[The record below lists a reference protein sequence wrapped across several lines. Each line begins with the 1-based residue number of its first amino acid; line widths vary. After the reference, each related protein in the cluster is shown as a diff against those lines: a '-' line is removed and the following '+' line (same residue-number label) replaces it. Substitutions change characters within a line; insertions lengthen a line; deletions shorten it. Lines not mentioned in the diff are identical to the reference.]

1 MEYWRALVLP
11 VASRSME
18 QKLAAALAD
27 RYTIE
32 REIGSGGMGTVYLA
46 RELKHDRQVALKV
59 LRPEIAS
66 HLGVVRF
73 LNEVK
78 VTARLDHPH
87 ILTLIDS
94 GESDEFLWYVQPFVR
109 GESLRAKLD
118 RERQLSIEE
127 AVAIA
132 RQVASALH
140 HAHQKGII
148 HRDIKPANILIHE
161 GEAMVADFGIAL
173 AVSEAAE
180 TRLTQT
186 GLAIG
191 TPQYMSPEQATGERQ
206 IDGRS
211 DQYSLAAVLYEM
223 LSGVTPHTA
232 PTTQALIAKLLTE
245 RPTRVRTV
253 RSSVPPNIDAAVAK
267 ALEMTPADRFGSA
280 AEFGSAL
287 QYTPSG
293 GFPAAEPPRR
303 RSRVLL
309 FAAVAG
315 VVVLA
320 AVGAAVMLRPSGPA
334 FSVGRSEQITADP
347 GLEIQPTISPDGKLL
362 AYAAGSATAMRI
374 FIRPVGA
381 AGGRTIPLSDDPTV
395 VETQPRWSPDAAKI
409 LYLTRGGA
417 SVAPALGG
425 ASQPLVA
432 RGPSG
437 IVKSAMWSPDGT
449 EIAFVRGDTL
459 SAMPAGGGAART
471 IATGPDL
478 HSCSW
483 APNGRLIACVSQ
495 NSISVLPGA
504 LYGNLAPSGILL
516 FPVEGGEAVRI
527 AEPTAYN
534 QSPVFSRDGRRLFFL
549 SSRDGPRDVYVVNL
563 SSSGQP
569 RGTALRLTTGLNAKT
584 ISISSDEK
592 RLAYTVY
599 TARANIWSA
608 PIPANPPPGGV
619 TLTAANATA
628 VTRGSQVIQ
637 GMRVSPDGRWILY
650 DSDLRGHS
658 DLYRMPIDGGTPEVL
673 LSDSVDE
680 FAPDL
685 SPDGTTIV
693 FHSFRSG
700 TRGIE
705 TKALDGGPIEQVTNT
720 PAQESYPKWSPD
732 GRSILFYDQ
741 SGPRNALLVRRGP
754 PPDGTWSEP
763 EVLATGTYR
772 PQWSPDGQS
781 ISYISAP
788 ADGDPGV
795 LMLLSL
801 SRGPARQLFTG
812 PPLASHAIWSPDGRT
827 LYLKVHAEH
836 GLTSFWSVSAQG
848 GRPRELLRFADPEWQ
863 SVRNDF
869 TTDGKRLFFE
879 VEDRQSDIFVAELI
893 SR

>member
-1 MEYWRALVLP
+1 MLE
-11 VASRSME
+11 S
-18 QKLAAALAD
+18 LAAALAD

-32 REIGSGGMGTVYLA
+32 REIGAGGMGTVYLA

-78 VTARLDHPH
+78 VTAKLDHPH

-94 GESDEFLWYVQPFVR
+94 GEADEYLWYVQPYVR

-118 RERQLSIEE
+118 RERQLSVEE
-127 AVAIA
+127 AIAIA
-132 RQVASALH
+132 RQIASALN
-140 HAHQKGII
+140 HAHQKGVI

-173 AVSEAAE
+173 AVTEASDSRMTA
-180 TRLTQT
+180 T
-186 GLAIG
+186 GIAIG
-191 TPQYMSPEQATGERQ
+191 TPQYMSPEQATGERHL
-206 IDGRS
+206 DGRS

-232 PTTQALIAKLLTE
+232 LTTQALIAKLLTE
-245 RPTRVRTV
+245 RPTRVRLV
-253 RSSVPPNIDAAVAK
+253 RNTVPPNIDAAVAK
-267 ALEMTPADRFGSA
+267 ALEMTPADRFASC

-293 GFPAAEPPRR
+293 GFPAAEAPRK
-303 RSRVLL
+303 SRALL
-309 FAAVAG
+309 LATVAG

-320 AVGAAVMLRPSGPA
+320 GAGAALMLRSSGPA
-334 FSVGRSEQITADP
+334 VSVGRSEQITADP

-362 AYAAGSATAMRI
+362 AYAAGSATKMRI
-374 FIRPVGA
+374 FVRPAGSQ
-381 AGGRTIPLSDDPTV
+381 GGRTIPLSDDSNAI
-395 VETQPRWSPDAAKI
+395 ETQPRWSPDGTKI

-417 SVAPALGG
+417 WIAPALGG
-425 ASQPLVA
+425 SSQPLIA
-432 RGPSG
+432 PSSTS
-437 IVKSAMWSPDGT
+437 IVTAALWSPDGA
-449 EIAFVRGDTL
+449 ELAFVRGDSL
-459 SAMPAGGGAART
+459 LGLPVGGGPVRK
-471 IATGPDL
+471 IAIGTDL
-478 HSCSW
+478 HSCTW
-483 APNGRLIACVSQ
+483 APTGRWIACVSQ
-495 NSISVLPGA
+495 NSISVLPGP

-516 FPVEGGEAVRI
+516 FPASGGAAIHI

-534 QSPVFSRDGRRLFFL
+534 QSPVFSHDGKQLFYL
-549 SSRDGPRDVYVVNL
+549 SNRDGPRDVYLVSL

-569 RGTALRLTTGLNAKT
+569 RGAPVRLTTGLNGKT

-599 TARANIWSA
+599 IARANVWSV

-637 GMRVSPDGRWILY
+637 GMRTSPDRRWIVY

-658 DLYRMPIDGGTPEVL
+658 DLYRVPTDGGAPEALV
-673 LSDSVDE
+673 SDSIDK

-700 TRGIE
+700 TRDIE
-705 TKALDGGPIEQVTNT
+705 TKTLNGGPVEQVTHT
-720 PAQESYPKWSPD
+720 PAQESYAKWSPD
-732 GRSILFYDQ
+732 GQAILFSDQ
-741 SGPRNALLVRRGP
+741 SGPRNALLVRRGS
-754 PPDGTWSEP
+754 DGKWSAP
-763 EVLATGTYR
+763 EVLAAGAYR
-772 PQWSPDGQS
+772 PQWSPDGRT

-788 ADGDPGV
+788 HDGDPGV
-795 LMLLSL
+795 VMLLTL
-801 SRGPARQLFTG
+801 GHGPARPLFTG
-812 PPLASHAIWSPDGRT
+812 PPLVGHAVWGPDGRT
-827 LYLKVHAEH
+827 LFLKVHDEH
-836 GLTSFWSVSAQG
+836 GATSLWSVSAQG
-848 GRPRELLRFADPEWQ
+848 GTPHELVRFVDQEWQ

-869 TTDGKRLFFE
+869 ATDGKRLFFD
-879 VEDRQSDIFVAELI
+879 VEDRQSDIFVAQLI

>member
-1 MEYWRALVLP
+1 
-11 VASRSME
+11 ME

-78 VTARLDHPH
+78 ITARLDHPH

-94 GESDEFLWYVQPFVR
+94 GESDEFLWYVQPYVR

-118 RERQLSIEE
+118 REKQLSIEE
-127 AVAIA
+127 AVAVT
-132 RQVASALH
+132 RQVASALE
-140 HAHQKGII
+140 HAHQRGVI

-173 AVSEAAE
+173 AVTEAADSRM
-180 TRLTQT
+180 TAT
-186 GLAIG
+186 GIAIG
-191 TPQYMSPEQATGERQ
+191 TPQYMSPEQATGERH

-280 AEFGSAL
+280 AEFGAAL

-303 RSRVLL
+303 RRVLL
-309 FAAVAG
+309 FATVAG

-320 AVGAAVMLRPSGPA
+320 AAAAVVMLRSSGPA
-334 FSVGRSEQITADP
+334 VSLGRSEQVTADP
-347 GLEIQPTISPDGKLL
+347 GLEIQPALSPDGKLI
-362 AYAAGSATAMRI
+362 AYAAGTANQMRI
-374 FIRPVGA
+374 FVRPVGA
-381 AGGRTIPLSDDPTV
+381 VVGRMIRLTDDSTA
-395 VETQPRWSPDAAKI
+395 VETQPRWSPDGTRI
-409 LYLTRGGA
+409 LFLTRGGA

-425 ASQPLVA
+425 ASQPMVP
-432 RGPSG
+432 PSATG
-437 IVKSAMWSPDGT
+437 FVKSAIWSPDGR
-449 EIAFVRGDTL
+449 EYAFVRGDTL
-459 SAMPAGGGAART
+459 TVMPVAGGTPRA

-478 HSCSW
+478 HSCAW
-483 APNGRLIACVSQ
+483 APHGRWIACVSQ
-495 NSISVLPGA
+495 NSQSVLPGP
-504 LYGNLAPSGILL
+504 LFGNLAPSGILL
-516 FPVEGGEAVRI
+516 FPINGGDPVRI
-527 AEPTAYN
+527 AEPTGFN
-534 QSPVFSRDGRRLFFL
+534 QSPVFSSDGRRLFFL
-549 SSRDGPRDVYVVNL
+549 SDRDGARDVYVMNL
-563 SSSGQP
+563 SSAGQP
-569 RGTALRLTTGLNAKT
+569 RGAPLRLTTGLNAKT
-584 ISISSDEK
+584 ISLSADT
-592 RLAYTVY
+592 RLLSYVVY
-599 TARANIWSA
+599 TARANIWSV
-608 PIPANPPPGGV
+608 PIPMYPAGTGS
-619 TLTAANATA
+619 LIAAHATP

-637 GMRVSPDGRWILY
+637 GMRVSPDGRWLVY
-650 DSDLRGHS
+650 DSDLRGNS
-658 DLYRMPIDGGTPEVL
+658 DVYRLPIGGGPVEQLT
-673 LSDSVDE
+673 SDPVDE

-693 FHSFRSG
+693 YHSWRTG

-705 TKALDGGPIEQVTNT
+705 VKALNGAPIEQVTNT

-732 GRSILFYDQ
+732 GRALLFYDQ
-741 SGPRNALLVRRGP
+741 SGTRNALVTRRGP
-754 PPDGTWSEP
+754 DGKWSVP
-763 EVLATGTYR
+763 ESLAAGTYR
-772 PQWSPDGQS
+772 PQWSPDGRS
-781 ISYISAP
+781 ISYVAAL
-788 ADGDPGV
+788 ADGAPGV
-795 LMLLSL
+795 LMVMPASG
-801 SRGPARQLFTG
+801 GPARAVFTAG
-812 PPLASHAIWSPDGRT
+812 NGVPLPLVAHAIWAPDGRT
-827 LYLKVHAEH
+827 LYCKVHDER
-836 GLTSFWSVSAQG
+836 GVTSFWSVSSQG
-848 GRPRELLRFADPEWQ
+848 GRPRELFRFDDPEWQ
-863 SVRNDF
+863 SVRNDLA
-869 TTDGKRLFFE
+869 TDGKRLFFD

-893 SR
+893 PR

>member
-1 MEYWRALVLP
+1 
-11 VASRSME
+11 ME

-173 AVSEAAE
+173 AVSEAADQRM
-180 TRLTQT
+180 TAT
-186 GLAIG
+186 GIAIG
-191 TPQYMSPEQATGERQ
+191 TPQYMSPEQATGERH

-245 RPTRVRTV
+245 RPTRVRAV

-267 ALEMTPADRFGSA
+267 ALEMTPADRFSTA
-280 AEFGSAL
+280 AEFGAAL

-293 GFPAAEPPRR
+293 GMPAAELPPKRR
-303 RSRVLL
+303 TAMI
-309 FAAVAG
+309 AAIVGVVILAG
-315 VVVLA
+315 VA
-320 AVGAAVMLRPSGPA
+320 AAVMLRPSGSGV
-334 FSVGRSEQITADP
+334 SVGRSEQLTADP

-362 AYAAGSATAMRI
+362 AYAAGSATTMRI
-374 FIRPVGA
+374 FIRPVGT
-381 AGGRTIPLSDDPTV
+381 AGGRTIPLSDIPDA
-395 VETQPRWSPDAAKI
+395 VETQPRWSPDATKI

-417 SVAPALGG
+417 SIAPALGG
-425 ASQPLVA
+425 ASQPVVP
-432 RGPSG
+432 RGPQS
-437 IVKSAMWSPDGT
+437 IVKAAIWSPDGT

-459 SAMPAGGGAART
+459 AAMPAGGGPART
-471 IATGPDL
+471 LATGPDL

-483 APNGRLIACVSQ
+483 SPNGRLIACVTQ

-504 LYGNLAPSGILL
+504 LFGNLAPSGILI
-516 FPVEGGEAVRI
+516 FPVAGGEPVQI
-527 AEPTAYN
+527 AEATAYN
-534 QSPVFSRDGRRLFFL
+534 QSPVFSRDSRRLFFL
-549 SSRDGPRDVYVVNL
+549 SSRDGPRDVYALNL
-563 SSSGQP
+563 SSSGEP
-569 RGTALRLTTGLNAKT
+569 RGAPLRLTTGLNAKT
-584 ISISSDEK
+584 ISVSSDEK
-592 RLAYTVY
+592 HLAYTVY
-599 TARANIWSA
+599 SARANVWSV
-608 PIPANPPPGGV
+608 PIPANPPVGGIPLSA
-619 TLTAANATA
+619 TNATA

-637 GMRVSPDGRWILY
+637 GMRVSPDGRWIVY
-650 DSDLRGHS
+650 DSDLRGNS
-658 DLYRMPIDGGTPEVL
+658 DIYRVPIDGGPVEQLTA
-673 LSDSVDE
+673 DTVDE

-685 SPDGTTIV
+685 SPDGTKIV
-693 FHSFRSG
+693 YHSWRTR

-705 TKALDGGPIEQVTNT
+705 VKPLDGGPMEQITNT

-732 GRSILFYDQ
+732 GQSILFYDQ
-741 SGPRNALLVRRGP
+741 SEPRNALLVRRGP
-754 PPDGTWSEP
+754 DGKWSQP
-763 EVLATGTYR
+763 EVLASDTYR
-772 PQWSPDGQS
+772 PQWSRDGKS
-781 ISYISAP
+781 ISYIAAP

-795 LMLLSL
+795 LMLLTL
-801 SRGPARQLFTG
+801 PKGPARQLFTG

-827 LYLKVHAEH
+827 LYLKVHEEH
-836 GLTSFWSVSAQG
+836 GLSSFWSVSAQG
-848 GRPRELLRFADPEWQ
+848 GKPRELLRFVDPEWQ

-879 VEDRQSDIFVAELI
+879 VEDRQSDIFVADLI

>member
-1 MEYWRALVLP
+1 
-11 VASRSME
+11 ME
-18 QKLAAALAD
+18 QKLAAALAE

-46 RELKHDRQVALKV
+46 LELKHDRQVALKV

-78 VTARLDHPH
+78 VTAKLDHPH

-94 GESDEFLWYVQPFVR
+94 GEADEFLWYVQPFVR

-118 RERQLSIEE
+118 REHQLSIEE
-127 AVAIA
+127 AVAIT
-132 RQVASALH
+132 RQVASALD
-140 HAHQKGII
+140 HAHKRGVI

-173 AVSEAAE
+173 AVTEASDQRMTA
-180 TRLTQT
+180 T
-186 GLAIG
+186 GIAIG
-191 TPQYMSPEQATGERQ
+191 TPQYMSPEQATGERH

-211 DQYSLAAVLYEM
+211 DQYSLAAVAYEM

-232 PTTQALIAKLLTE
+232 PSTQALIAKLLTE

-253 RSSVPPNIDAAVAK
+253 RTSVPPNIDAAIAK

-293 GFPAAEPPRR
+293 GFPAAEPPRK
-303 RSRVLL
+303 SRTVLI
-309 FAAVAG
+309 ATIAG

-320 AVGAAVMLRPSGPA
+320 GVGAAVMLRPSGPPL
-334 FSVGRSEQITADP
+334 SVGRSEQITADP

-362 AYAAGSATAMRI
+362 AYAAGTATKMRI
-374 FIRPVGA
+374 FIRPVGN
-381 AGGRTIPLSDDPTV
+381 AGGRTIPLSDDSSA
-395 VETQPRWSPDAAKI
+395 VETQPRWSPDGTRI
-409 LYLTRGGA
+409 LFLKRGGA
-417 SVAPALGG
+417 WIAPAFGG
-425 ASQPLVA
+425 SSQPLIA
-432 RGPSG
+432 PSATS
-437 IVKSAMWSPDGT
+437 IVKSAIWSPDGT

-459 SAMPAGGGAART
+459 SGMPAGGGPART

-483 APNGRLIACVSQ
+483 APTGRWLTCVSQ
-495 NSISVLPGA
+495 NSISALPGP
-504 LYGNLAPSGILL
+504 LFGNLAPSGILL
-516 FPVEGGEAVRI
+516 FPASGGEVVRI
-527 AEPTAYN
+527 VEPTAYN
-534 QSPVFSRDGRRLFFL
+534 QSPIFAHDGRQLFFV

-569 RGTALRLTTGLNAKT
+569 RGAPMRLTTGLNAKT

-599 TARANIWSA
+599 TARANIWSV
-608 PIPANPPPGGV
+608 PIPTSPPAGGL

-637 GMRVSPDGRWILY
+637 GMRVSPDKRWIVY

-658 DLYRMPIDGGTPEVL
+658 DLYRMPVEGGGSPETLVA
-673 LSDSVDE
+673 DSVDE

-685 SPDGTTIV
+685 SPDGTTIA

-700 TRGIE
+700 TRDIE
-705 TKALDGGPIEQVTNT
+705 TKALNGGPIEQVTNT
-720 PAQESYPKWSPD
+720 PGQESYPKWSPD
-732 GRSILFYDQ
+732 GRAILFSDQ

-754 PPDGTWSEP
+754 DGKWSAP
-763 EVLATGTYR
+763 EVLAAGTYR

-781 ISYISAP
+781 ISYVSAP
-788 ADGDPGV
+788 ADGDPGLLMV
-795 LMLLSL
+795 LTL
-801 SRGPARQLFTG
+801 SRGPARQVFTG
-812 PPLASHAIWSPDGRT
+812 PPLVSHAIWSPDGRT
-827 LYLKVHAEH
+827 LYLKAHDEH
-836 GLTSFWSVSAQG
+836 DLTSFWSVNAEG
-848 GRPRELLRFADPEWQ
+848 GRPRELLHFVDPEWQ

-869 TTDGKRLFFE
+869 TTDGKRLFFDI
-879 VEDRQSDIFVAELI
+879 EDRQSDIFVAQLI